1 MPDGERLDAV
11 RAAHGLVA
19 EWLLEA
25 QGLITGEFHAPLA
38 GVTAGTESAAWDELH
53 VLGCLSLAL
62 DPMDDGADPP
72 GADPADSGAVPDPAG
87 PGVRPGP
94 AALRDDRLARLLTDP
109 IEVTFTSA
117 TGEAARVEWLPLDEI
132 VAAARERRATIRR
145 LVDAYRTAVRF
156 VEADLDRLRKEVAD
170 LRHRAGVAGR
180 GAALDVPAAR
190 LAGLEREAA
199 ADPVGCARPGPW
211 RDALA
216 GLADDLAAVRR
227 ALAPASDD
235 PDRRTAGERR
245 LRSSVRRLRELAAEA
260 AREGLGDGGDPL
272 AALDVDGLLARAAG
286 ARAASP
292 GDPAGPAAE
301 LEAAL
306 DRAADLVDA
315 ARRRLRARCHLE
327 LGGRLEA
334 YRQRAADEDRAEHP
348 DLERSYREA
357 RDRLRPDRFAVTAAS
372 RAVRAY
378 QQAVNEVTR

>member
-11 RAAHGLVA
+11 RAAHGLAA

-25 QGLITGEFHAPLA
+25 QALITGEFRAPVT
-38 GVTAGTESAAWDELH
+38 GVTAGTENAAWDELH

-62 DPMDDGADPP
+62 DPMDDG
-72 GADPADSGAVPDPAG
+72 PDPAA
-87 PGVRPGP
+87 R
-94 AALRDDRLARLLTDP
+94 RNDRLARLLTDP

-117 TGEAARVEWLPLDEI
+117 TGEAPRIERLCLDEI

-145 LVDAYRTAVRF
+145 LVDAYRAAVRF

-170 LRHRAGVAGR
+170 LRHGAGVAGR
-180 GAALDVPAAR
+180 GTAPPDVPAER

-216 GLADDLAAVRR
+216 GLADDLAAVRG
-227 ALAPASDD
+227 ALAPATDD
-235 PDRRTAGERR
+235 PDRWTSGERR
-245 LRSSVRRLRELAAEA
+245 LRSSVERLRGLAAEA
-260 AREGLGDGGDPL
+260 AREGLGDGGDPV
-272 AALDVDGLLARAAG
+272 AALDVDGLLARAAV
-286 ARAASP
+286 ARGASP
-292 GDPAGPAAE
+292 GDPAGSAGPVGSAGSAGSAGE

-306 DRAADLVDA
+306 DGAADQVDA
-315 ARRRLRARCHLE
+315 ARRRLRGRCHLE

-334 YRQRAADEDRAEHP
+334 YRQRAADEGRAEHP
-348 DLERSYREA
+348 DLEQSYREA